1 MGRSTA
7 FTLAREG
14 ADIVLNYGTFRTD
27 RQAAN
32 HVASA
37 IRKMGRKV
45 LIARADTTRP
55 AQVQRMIS
63 QTLSTFGRLDILVN
77 NAGGAWEQTELTEV
91 DPEHWR
97 LVLEAEINGAFY
109 TMRYAVPA
117 MRKQK
122 WGRIV
127 NIGWHDAEY
136 SAQPPYDYS
145 IGKAARHLLAWKLAA
160 AELKNGITINNVCP
174 GAIPPLEF
182 DQAVALAADP
192 RERARHVKPNPQDIA
207 EAVAFLCSEAARFV
221 TASRLVILGRD
232 ALK

>member
-32 HVASA
+32 RVGSA

-45 LIARADTTRP
+45 LITKADTTRP
-55 AQVQRMIS
+55 AQVERMIS
-63 QTLSTFGRLDILVN
+63 QALSTFGRLDILVN

-97 LVLEAEINGAFY
+97 LVLDAEINGAFY
-109 TMRYAVPA
+109 TMRYALPA

-127 NIGWHDAEY
+127 NIGWYSAEY
-136 SAQPPYDYS
+136 WSQPPYDYS
-145 IGKAARHLLAWKLAA
+145 IGKAARHLLAWKLAG

-174 GAIPPLEF
+174 GQIHPLEF
-182 DQAVALAADP
+182 DQAVALATNP
-192 RERARHVKPNPQDIA
+192 RERARLAKPNPQDVA
-207 EAVAFLCSEAARFV
+207 EAVAFLCSEPARFV
-221 TASRLVILGRD
+221 TGSRLVILGRET
-232 ALK
+232 LK